1 MDLENHK
8 EKQQF
13 NQLFEVAQ
21 ENRPGPVLN
30 FDLVHLSPKYTSK
43 MEKALS
49 IDSDKVERK

>member
-1 MDLENHK
+1 MNLENHK

-13 NQLFEVAQ
+13 NHLFEEAQ

-49 IDSDKVERK
+49 VDLDKVERK